1 MVTGNVPTERFLRMA
16 NVARRSTRVV
26 LVRVWPAG
34 DRLPGSL
41 PGAKVVDIDNL
52 DHFRAAWE
60 RIS

>member
-1 MVTGNVPTERFLRMA
+1 MA
-16 NVARRSTRVV
+16 NVARRSTRVI